1 LRRNHV
7 QRVID
12 ALRDFTFAPKKLL
25 SILRILKQ

>member
-7 QRVID
+7 KGVIH
-12 ALRDFTFAPKKLL
+12 AVRDFIFAPKKLL